1 MQTINQ
7 VCWEILSPTD
17 PLIEQVR
24 NLYQSTQK
32 VEEQIPW
39 EWIEGSLSQKA
50 YWKPGRWLPHLLVT
64 ADVTENFVGP
74 VHGFIAGGHVPDY
87 GGYVSYVGVDPSA
100 RKRGLGTL
108 LYESM
113 FAAFREDARNSKA
126 PLPFVVWESCQPA
139 LDDPISEWNL
149 WSARMKLFERVGA
162 YWVGGLDFLS
172 PNFME
177 EEEDPITLQL
187 FVKPVE
193 SAPSE
198 FDSARL
204 RRIALELQQK
214 VYRLSEDDPLVTGS
228 LPPGCSPRLIS
239 PLMATREVIVRG

>member
-50 YWKPGRWLPHLLVT
+50 YWKPGRWSPHLMVT
-64 ADVTENFVGP
+64 ADVTEKSVGP
-74 VHGFIAGGHVPDY
+74 VHGFITGGHIPDY
-87 GGYVSYVGVDPSA
+87 GGYVSYLGVDSVA

-108 LYESM
+108 LFESM
-113 FAAFREDARNSKA
+113 FAAFRQDARNSNA
-126 PLPFVVWESCQPA
+126 SLPFVVWESCKPA
-139 LDDPISEWNL
+139 LDDPASEWNL
-149 WSARMKLFERVGA
+149 WAARMKLFERVGA
-162 YWVGGLDFLS
+162 YWIEGLDFLS

-177 EEEDPITLQL
+177 EEEEPITLQL

-193 SAPSE
+193 SAVTE
-198 FDSARL
+198 FDSNRL
-204 RRIALELQQK
+204 RQIALGLQQK
-214 VYRLSEDDPLVTGS
+214 VYRLREDDPLVTGT
-228 LPPGCSPRLIS
+228 LPPGCSPKLQS
-239 PLMATREVIVRG
+239 PRMATCVASVRG